1 MFIAI
6 LFLLSI
12 GNMCMVKFDRRVHEP
27 IKTSSIFIYHTAQAQ
42 HTQTQQ
48 TDSHGT
54 QIFELENAIER
65 IHRILL
71 TIFVCVCVCRWQKH

>member
-1 MFIAI
+1 
-6 LFLLSI
+6 
-12 GNMCMVKFDRRVHEP
+12 MVKFDRRVHEP